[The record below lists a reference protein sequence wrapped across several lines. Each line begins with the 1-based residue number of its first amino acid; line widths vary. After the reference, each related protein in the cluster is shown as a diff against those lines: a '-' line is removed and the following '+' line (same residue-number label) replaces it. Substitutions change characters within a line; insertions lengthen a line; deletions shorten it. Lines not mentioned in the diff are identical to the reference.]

1 MEENKN
7 LSLNKNLVFFI
18 GLKDGAF
25 NFNFFFV
32 LFFLARLQTVPFLY
46 LSPWLDRERVEGF
59 FS

>member
-7 LSLNKNLVFFI
+7 LSLNKNLSFFI

-32 LFFLARLQTVPFLY
+32 LFFYCMFTNGS
-46 LSPWLDRERVEGF
+46 LSLFIFKVRQGSR
-59 FS
+59 